1 MDSNLPPEK
10 PRALALLTDFGLA
23 DAFVGEMKG
32 VIHGIAPD
40 ARVIDLAHGV
50 RAGAVREGAWVLSR
64 AFDAFP
70 PGTVFCAVVDP
81 GVGGDRRGLV
91 LEAGGYHFVGP
102 DNGLLA
108 AAAER
113 AAAGREIR
121 AVEIA
126 LRELDRRRRGTT
138 FDGRDLFA
146 PTAARLAAGLALA
159 QVGPELEDW
168 ISLAPFRPEAVGA
181 DWEVEIVT
189 SDRFGNLVTVAAEA
203 FLRETFGEDWRGIRV
218 RAGGREIEGVRFA
231 YEEAAEGDLLLSIG
245 GGGSLEISAN
255 RGSARKL
262 LRIGP
267 GDRVLLRPPAA

>member
-1 MDSNLPPEK
+1 MDPQPLVRRIPFGHG
-10 PRALALLTDFGLA
+10 LL
-23 DAFVGEMKG
+23 
-32 VIHGIAPD
+32 
-40 ARVIDLAHGV
+40 R
-50 RAGAVREGAWVLSR
+50 RRRSR
-64 AFDAFP
+64 
-70 PGTVFCAVVDP
+70 
-81 GVGGDRRGLV
+81 VGGDRRGLV

-108 AAAER
+108 AAADR

-146 PTAARLAAGLALA
+146 PTAARLAAGLALEE
-159 QVGPELEDW
+159 VGPELEDW
-168 ISLAPFRPEAVGA
+168 ISLAPFRPAAVGA

-218 RAGGREIEGVRFA
+218 RVGAREIEGVAFA
-231 YEEAAEGDLLLSIG
+231 YEEAAEGELLLSIG
-245 GGGSLEISAN
+245 GSGSLEISAN

-262 LRIGP
+262 LRTGP
-267 GDRVLLRPPAA
+267 GDRVLLRPPAV